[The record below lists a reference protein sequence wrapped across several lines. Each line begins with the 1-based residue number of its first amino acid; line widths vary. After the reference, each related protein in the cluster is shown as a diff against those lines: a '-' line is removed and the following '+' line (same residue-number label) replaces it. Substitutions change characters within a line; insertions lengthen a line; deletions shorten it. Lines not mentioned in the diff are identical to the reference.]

1 MNEEAIDEED
11 KGKNGTTNSSSS
23 RSSNNNLSD
32 RCTVILSGKRS
43 ETAIKVWQRRYCE
56 YHIGQ
61 GHAGYCY
68 AWLDNAFCPQFHLT
82 GSCRMLHVHPNAWT
96 NEQKAQHIIQIE
108 YMKDLWKDSS
118 LFEVVSDG
126 DNDSENGDPIVTK
139 DSRDERSTYLSTVDV
154 TPLPA
159 VSNAIAHAHQL
170 PISSVESSER
180 ETSKRRRVAE

>member
-1 MNEEAIDEED
+1 MDD
-11 KGKNGTTNSSSS
+11 DTDVKNCNNDNTGSSSS
-23 RSSNNNLSD
+23 NNLSD

-56 YHIGQ
+56 YHISL

-82 GSCRMLHVHPNAWT
+82 GSCRMLHAHPNTWT
-96 NEQKAQHIIQIE
+96 KQQKAQHNIQID

-126 DNDSENGDPIVTK
+126 DNDSEIGEPI
-139 DSRDERSTYLSTVDV
+139 
-154 TPLPA
+154 
-159 VSNAIAHAHQL
+159 
-170 PISSVESSER
+170 ISSYKNESRMIPPNVLPMATTTRLVLSRCAIESSEAI
-180 ETSKRRRVAE
+180 ELSDEDKTKRRRIAE